1 MLYIDKNPQ
10 AKVVNQD
17 LKKWQEN
24 WEDEEINDNF
34 EEILKNELTKSGQL
48 S

>member
-1 MLYIDKNPQ
+1 MR
-10 AKVVNQD
+10 
-17 LKKWQEN
+17 KWQAN

-34 EEILKNELTKSGQL
+34 ENMLKQELIQHGQKL